1 MTLDTLGRD
10 PSPHPDQPRTAPA
23 PEQASPLS
31 QVPSVS
37 VAPASAPVPATPQS
51 GAAQSA
57 AAVDPAALRSAF
69 RRHAAGVTVVTMIGP
84 RGPVGFTATSV
95 ASLSADPPL
104 LSLSL
109 SATSSSAP
117 ALLAAG
123 TLVVHLLSDGQQE
136 LAARFATSGIDRFAE
151 PTRWRR
157 LPTGEPLLVDA
168 AVWLRTRIHS
178 RLNAGDH
185 HLVIAEVLETRSHRQ
200 SQPLIYHNGA
210 YGTINPNK

>member
-31 QVPSVS
+31 QVPAVS
-37 VAPASAPVPATPQS
+37 VAPAPVPVSAAPQP
-51 GAAQSA
+51 G

-136 LAARFATSGIDRFAE
+136 IAARFATSGIDRFAE

-185 HLVIAEVLETRSHRQ
+185 HLVIAEVLETRSHRH
-200 SQPLIYHNGA
+200 SQPLIYHNGT
-210 YGTINPNK
+210 YGTINLNK